1 MKMVPTAR
9 PSNQWLT
16 YWLKLIRKTK
26 LWLINWYLNPSTGTH
41 VPKICGVW
49 TKLWVYYIGNVGNVP
64 CWDYSTS
71 PLDVWQRW
79 YARSCMH
86 MSFLSGIEVYIW
98 DLCVYIYIVHID
110 IGMYL
115 WWVVNVRWG
124 RFASLLLLCERDL
137 HYGICSGILNPN
149 RPQTCTNSKLFAIGW
164 DSIRLGWSETMHKQQ
179 PERQQYPYTPNSIW
193 HCLKLKHVYISGSE
207 GWCCSG
213 GYSHHIWRVWEN
225 LGTDMYFCVDVLFR
239 PFWSLVCFTQ
249 QGSMD
254 PHDKFVR
261 KGLRPQTI
269 LPYSAWSFV
278 STYWTMFFF
287 ARIYIYIYI
296 YIYTVHRLV
305 VWNMFYFS
313 IHWEE

>member
-1 MKMVPTAR
+1 MYQKYVVFEPNSGFTTSAMSGTSHVGII
-9 PSNQWLT
+9 QHH
-16 YWLKLIRKTK
+16 
-26 LWLINWYLNPSTGTH
+26 LWMFGRDDMP
-41 VPKICGVW
+41 VVACICHIFRVSR
-49 TKLWVYYIGNVGNVP
+49 YI
-64 CWDYSTS
+64 
-71 PLDVWQRW
+71 
-79 YARSCMH
+79 
-86 MSFLSGIEVYIW
+86 FGI
-98 DLCVYIYIVHID
+98 CVYIYIVHID

-278 STYWTMFFF
+278 STYWTMFFLPE
-287 ARIYIYIYI
+287 YIYIYI
-296 YIYTVHRLV
+296 YIYCT
-305 VWNMFYFS
+305 
-313 IHWEE
+313 

>member
-1 MKMVPTAR
+1 MFR
-9 PSNQWLT
+9 N
-16 YWLKLIRKTK
+16 
-26 LWLINWYLNPSTGTH
+26 
-41 VPKICGVW
+41 
-49 TKLWVYYIGNVGNVP
+49 
-64 CWDYSTS
+64 
-71 PLDVWQRW
+71 
-79 YARSCMH
+79 
-86 MSFLSGIEVYIW
+86 FE
-98 DLCVYIYIVHID
+98 
-110 IGMYL
+110 
-115 WWVVNVRWG
+115 
-124 RFASLLLLCERDL
+124 
-137 HYGICSGILNPN
+137 
-149 RPQTCTNSKLFAIGW
+149 PQQAPTCTNLKLFAIGW

-249 QGSMD
+249 QQGSMD

-278 STYWTMFFF
+278 STYWTMFFCPE
-287 ARIYIYIYI
+287 
-296 YIYTVHRLV
+296 YIYT
-305 VWNMFYFS
+305 
-313 IHWEE
+313 